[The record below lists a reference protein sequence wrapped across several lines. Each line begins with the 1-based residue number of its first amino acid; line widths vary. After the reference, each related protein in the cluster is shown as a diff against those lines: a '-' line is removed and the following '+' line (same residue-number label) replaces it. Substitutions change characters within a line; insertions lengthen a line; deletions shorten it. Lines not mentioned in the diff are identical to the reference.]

1 MAISYPLTLPNHNFQ
16 GFDLRLQRKVATVV
30 SPFTYASQSYENSG
44 TRWEATVTLPP
55 LTHTQA
61 REWQAFFVSLRGTI
75 GTFKM
80 YNPLNATPHG
90 NLTADCVTAGSGS
103 PGDDNIS
110 IKRTESGGTTLK
122 AGDFIALYQSSNN
135 PHIYMLVEDLVLS
148 INNTGYQATF
158 EPTLRTS
165 VAQGIDVQYA
175 PANGIWRLATNEVG
189 FSINQASLYGFSF
202 ACVEADL

>member
-1 MAISYPLTLPNHNFQ
+1 MAVSYPLTLPNHDFQ
-16 GFDLRLQRKVATVV
+16 SFDLRLQRKVATVV

-55 LTHTQA
+55 LTHAQA

-75 GTFKM
+75 GTFEM

-90 NLTADCVTAGSGS
+90 NLTADVVVASAGSA
-103 PGDDNIS
+103 GDDTIPL
-110 IKRTESGGTTLK
+110 KRTESGGTTLK
-122 AGDFIALYQSSNN
+122 AGDFIEMNN
-135 PHIYMLVEDLVLS
+135 HIYMLVEDLILG
-148 INNTGYQATF
+148 INNYPYTATF
-158 EPTLRTS
+158 EPTLRTNVS
-165 VAQGIDVQYA
+165 QNAVVEYA
-175 PANGIWRLATNEVG
+175 PAYGRWRLATNEVG